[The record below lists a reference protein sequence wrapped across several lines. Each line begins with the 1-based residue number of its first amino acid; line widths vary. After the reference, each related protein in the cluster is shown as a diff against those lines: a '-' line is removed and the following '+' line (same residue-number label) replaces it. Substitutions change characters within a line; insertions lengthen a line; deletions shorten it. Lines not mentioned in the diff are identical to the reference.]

1 MLFFNTDVSRP
12 VYEFFKQIFNNMI
25 HNTDV
30 FQIISNSTDSESL
43 EYNSVMV
50 NRTND
55 TLPQTFWDN
64 DVRNPFLFNG
74 STPVLVH

>member
-30 FQIISNSTDSESL
+30 FQIITNSTDGESL